1 MRAPARAQTARA
13 RDGYRSQE
21 LSNRVPLFEMKAA
34 KIGSHFDQL
43 RHLQARSVAPVP
55 APSPQ
60 CPLRRPSARSAA
72 PVPAT
77 HASVSHAPLLG
88 VARPTVGCCTPPCHV
103 ACRRGAYTR
112 TQPSPTRPPACA
124 PRRKITHAAARQ
136 TNKQRAESRWGRPE
150 PRRIVKLRLLAL
162 PRVVARVLGLPVCGS
177 PCRLRTTATRP
188 RCAGPPPDR
197 SRGKPR
203 GVAAAAWGGR
213 SASRDEPVFP
223 VAGRAAPL
231 VRPRVHRSGRAARR
245 RARRLPR
252 RRERVLSP
260 RPYPCALGTNV
271 PSDGLEYCRQ
281 SG

>member
-1 MRAPARAQTARA
+1 MPT
-13 RDGYRSQE
+13 
-21 LSNRVPLFEMKAA
+21 
-34 KIGSHFDQL
+34 
-43 RHLQARSVAPVP
+43 
-55 APSPQ
+55 PSPQ
-60 CPLRRPSARSAA
+60 CPLRRPSARHACG
-72 PVPAT
+72 PVALPHCWVLHATVLCRMSSRCVHTARSRALPA
-77 HASVSHAPLLG
+77 HQR
-88 VARPTVGCCTPPCHV
+88 ARRDAKLH
-103 ACRRGAYTR
+103 
-112 TQPSPTRPPACA
+112 TQPPV
-124 PRRKITHAAARQ
+124 K
-136 TNKQRAESRWGRPE
+136 TNKQRAESRWGQPE
-150 PRRIVKLRLLAL
+150 PRRIVKPRLLAL

-188 RCAGPPPDR
+188 RCARPPPDR